1 MAEIKKREEN
11 REKIEQYLKDNSLHE
26 NDKEHPLEIK
36 VINNSIEFFEGY
48 CNNNKEI
55 DYMRF
60 MLDLQYVYDQS
71 VKGFE
76 DEKVEFKLSF
86 EQLVG
91 AIIKLSDLDEAKN
104 LGSIILDN
112 KQQFFPLYVPSVP
125 SGQAPYQQVL
135 HGKDPSA
142 KAPSPQVSSG
152 QAPSAKAPS
161 GQDPSAKAPSGQV
174 SSGQDPSAKAPSPQ
188 VSSGQAPSAKA
199 PSAKA
204 PSAKAPSPQ
213 APSAKAPSGQDP
225 SEQVSSGQDPSAKAP
240 SPQAPS
246 AKAPSGQDPSEQISH
261 EGGKNNKSS
270 WQKRV
275 SQPPAS
281 QAGSQSQSSLSSFR
295 QQAINNVSFRSE
307 TFYKIEG
314 APDKAGVSKD
324 GSKGGSNDGSV
335 PGMSC

>member
-174 SSGQDPSAKAPSPQ
+174 SSGQDPS
-188 VSSGQAPSAKA
+188 
-199 PSAKA
+199 
-204 PSAKAPSPQ
+204 
-213 APSAKAPSGQDP
+213 
-225 SEQVSSGQDPSAKAP
+225 E
-240 SPQAPS
+240 
-246 AKAPSGQDPSEQISH
+246 QDPSEQISH

>member
-161 GQDPSAKAPSGQV
+161 GQDPS
-174 SSGQDPSAKAPSPQ
+174 
-188 VSSGQAPSAKA
+188 
-199 PSAKA
+199 
-204 PSAKAPSPQ
+204 
-213 APSAKAPSGQDP
+213 
-225 SEQVSSGQDPSAKAP
+225 
-240 SPQAPS
+240 
-246 AKAPSGQDPSEQISH
+246 EQISH

>member
-125 SGQAPYQQVL
+125 SGQQCNGV
-135 HGKDPSA
+135 
-142 KAPSPQVSSG
+142 PSPATAGTSYVF
-152 QAPSAKAPS
+152 AL
-161 GQDPSAKAPSGQV
+161 
-174 SSGQDPSAKAPSPQ
+174 
-188 VSSGQAPSAKA
+188 
-199 PSAKA
+199 
-204 PSAKAPSPQ
+204 
-213 APSAKAPSGQDP
+213 
-225 SEQVSSGQDPSAKAP
+225 
-240 SPQAPS
+240 
-246 AKAPSGQDPSEQISH
+246 
-261 EGGKNNKSS
+261 KNDS
-270 WQKRV
+270 
-275 SQPPAS
+275 
-281 QAGSQSQSSLSSFR
+281 
-295 QQAINNVSFRSE
+295 
-307 TFYKIEG
+307 
-314 APDKAGVSKD
+314 
-324 GSKGGSNDGSV
+324 
-335 PGMSC
+335 